1 MTATGSSPSPS
12 STTAPV
18 PTGGNKRSSR
28 LALKDRIMRVFIVV
42 VTTTSVLFITYFSG
56 QRANVGV
63 AKRAQRERRAA
74 LDELTNER
82 RKVAERTD
90 LLRRWEAR
98 RQMHLA
104 LLALDE
110 RNFGIAQQHLRGAS
124 EQINASSPPSD
135 LQTLARQIGDTSLI
149 AAGNY
154 GGQRLQVIE
163 LARRLD
169 ALLRPALEG
178 AGLSPPPA
186 SNEPALG
193 DSSPPSG
200 EAAPTGTTGPRHA
213 GRPALM
219 GAPRPRLLHRP
230 RWLPVSTPGRRLA
243 AAAAPPP
250 RRPRRAIESV
260 H

>member
-1 MTATGSSPSPS
+1 
-12 STTAPV
+12 V
-18 PTGGNKRSSR
+18 PTDGNKRSSR

-169 ALLRPALEG
+169 ALLRPALAG

-186 SNEPALG
+186 SNDPALG

-200 EAAPTGTTGPRHA
+200 EAAPTGTTGTTGTA
-213 GRPALM
+213 GATGADGGATTPPPPSAPLAPSIDT
-219 GAPRPRLLHRP
+219 GAPTGGSGGAP
-230 RWLPVSTPGRRLA
+230 
-243 AAAAPPP
+243 AAPPAP
-250 RRPRRAIESV
+250 GY
-260 H
+260 

>member
-1 MTATGSSPSPS
+1 
-12 STTAPV
+12 
-18 PTGGNKRSSR
+18 
-28 LALKDRIMRVFIVV
+28 
-42 VTTTSVLFITYFSG
+42 
-56 QRANVGV
+56 
-63 AKRAQRERRAA
+63 
-74 LDELTNER
+74 
-82 RKVAERTD
+82 VAERTD

-124 EQINASSPPSD
+124 EQLNASSPASD

-200 EAAPTGTTGPRHA
+200 EADPTGTTGTTGTA
-213 GRPALM
+213 GATGADGGATTPPPPSAPLAPSIDT
-219 GAPRPRLLHRP
+219 GAPTGGSGSGGAP
-230 RWLPVSTPGRRLA
+230 
-243 AAAAPPP
+243 AAPPAP
-250 RRPRRAIESV
+250 GY
-260 H
+260 